1 MLTVSFVIARPNY
14 NVFTRTITMNQAETF
29 ALQVFHLFVSYIRF
43 PDFETIAFLQPY
55 MGRTWV
61 LMPFLGLTDTMNG

>member
-1 MLTVSFVIARPNY
+1 
-14 NVFTRTITMNQAETF
+14 MNQAEAL

-43 PDFETIAFLQPY
+43 PIFETIAFLQPY

-61 LMPFLGLTDTMNG
+61 LMPFLGLTGTMNG